1 MVLSNI
7 DIQAA
12 LDDGSLVIRP
22 EPSPRRPAADGD
34 KCPFQISAVDL
45 TLGSDLAWLKADMP
59 IAIDLRRGG
68 FNRLFASNC
77 VRKTLDRDDVFVLK
91 PGQLVLGRTHE
102 HVELPIRD
110 QGPWLAAR
118 VEGRSSYARCGLLVH
133 FTAPTIHSGFAGT
146 ITLEIMNFGPYS
158 LSLSPGTPICQL
170 IVEQVSGRPFRRDSQ
185 FQGQAEPT
193 GGRR

>member
-12 LDDGSLVIRP
+12 LDSGALVIRP
-22 EPSPRRPAADGD
+22 EPSPRRLVEGV
-34 KCPFQISAVDL
+34 KCPFQTSAVDL
-45 TLGSDLAWLKADMP
+45 TLGNDLAWLKPDMP
-59 IAIDLRRGG
+59 IAIDLRRGNFG
-68 FNRLFASNC
+68 SLFASNC
-77 VRKTLDRDDVFVLK
+77 VRKTLDKDEVFVLK

-102 HVELPIRD
+102 LVELPIRE

-133 FTAPTIHSGFAGT
+133 FTAPTIHAGFSGT

-170 IVEQVSGRPFRRDSQ
+170 IVEQLSGMPFRTDSQ